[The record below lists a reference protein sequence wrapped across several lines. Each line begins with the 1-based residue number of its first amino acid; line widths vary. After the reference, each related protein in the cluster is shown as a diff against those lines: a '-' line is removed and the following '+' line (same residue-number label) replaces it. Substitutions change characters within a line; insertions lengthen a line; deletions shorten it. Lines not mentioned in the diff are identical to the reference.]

1 MERRGLSQEETL
13 KQLVDASAKF
23 RLLQKLLPLLKQRGH
38 RVLLFSQV
46 YAALVHQL
54 TLIDSPL
61 LQFKIVLDIIEDFL
75 NMEGYK
81 LLRLASGS

>member
-23 RLLQKLLPLLKQRGH
+23 RLLKIMLPQLKKRGH

-46 YAALVHQL
+46 GTGVARLHKLKTRLSSKLSWISLKIFWSWKGINCCAWYA
-54 TLIDSPL
+54 
-61 LQFKIVLDIIEDFL
+61 
-75 NMEGYK
+75 
-81 LLRLASGS
+81 